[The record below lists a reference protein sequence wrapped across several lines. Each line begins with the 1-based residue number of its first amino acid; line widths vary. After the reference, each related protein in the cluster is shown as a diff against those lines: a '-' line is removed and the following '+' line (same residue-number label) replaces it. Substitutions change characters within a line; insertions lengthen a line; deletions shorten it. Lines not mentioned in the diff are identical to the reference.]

1 MLDFHAAAR
10 PERLDAL
17 RAEVRKFLK
26 AEAAA
31 GHFDPLNLDPAKR
44 FDPAFSQKIGAK
56 GWIGLSWPVEFGGQ
70 ARSYVE
76 RYVITKELL
85 VGNAP
90 VRAHFVADRQSGPV
104 LMKYAQPHVRDR
116 LLPEILAGRASFC
129 IGMSEPDSGSD
140 LFAAKAKAVKVEGG
154 FRLSGRKLWTTL
166 AHRCDWM
173 IGLFR
178 TSARTDENR
187 RHGLTQFL
195 IDLKSPG
202 IEVRPV
208 LFPTG
213 EHDFNEVLFEDVFVP
228 DDHVIGAVDD
238 AWKQATSELA
248 FERSGPERFVEVFA
262 LLPALVD
269 LAGQAGDARV
279 AEGLGRM
286 IARLHTYRHMAM
298 SIAEA
303 MDHGLEP
310 VTEASVVKVSGT
322 YWQQDVVAS
331 ARDLACLMPVDSP
344 ERARFDAVLSQLSAL
359 APKLTIQGGTNE
371 ILLGIIAR
379 ALGLR

>member
-1 MLDFHAAAR
+1 MLDFHPVPSNLA
-10 PERLDAL
+10 LDKL
-17 RAEVRKFLK
+17 RHEVRQFL
-26 AEAAA
+26 AEEAAA
-31 GHFDPLNLDPAKR
+31 GSFDPLNLDPTAR
-44 FDPAFSQKIGAK
+44 FDRAFSEKIGSK
-56 GWIGLSWPVEFGGQ
+56 GWIGLSWPHQFGGQ
-70 ARSYVE
+70 ARPYVE
-76 RYVITKELL
+76 RYVITEELL

-104 LMKYAQPHVRDR
+104 LMRYAQPHVRDR
-116 LLPEILAGRASFC
+116 LLPKILAGRASFC

-140 LFAAKAKAVKVEGG
+140 LFAARAKAERVDGG
-154 FRLSGRKLWTTL
+154 YRLNGRKLWTTL

-178 TSARTDENR
+178 TSPRTDENR

-195 IDLKSPG
+195 IDMKSPG

-213 EHDFNEVLFEDVFVP
+213 EHDFNEVLFEDVFVAE
-228 DDHVIGAVDD
+228 DHVLGVVDE

-262 LLPALVD
+262 ILPALID
-269 LAGQAGDARV
+269 LARGSGDLR
-279 AEGLGRM
+279 
-286 IARLHTYRHMAM
+286 
-298 SIAEA
+298 IAEA
-303 MDHGLEP
+303 LGFMLSQLSTYRNMAMAISAAMDAGHEP
-310 VTEASVVKVSGT
+310 VTEASVVKVSAT
-322 YWQQDVVAS
+322 AWQQDVVDMC
-331 ARDLACLMPVDSP
+331 RDLARLIDLPGPQRD
-344 ERARFDAVLSQLSAL
+344 RFEAVFAQLGSL

-379 ALGLR
+379 SLGLR

>member
-1 MLDFHAAAR
+1 MLDFYA
-10 PERLDAL
+10 PSCSTSLQDL
-17 RAEVRKFLK
+17 RAEVRDFLRV
-26 AEAAA
+26 EAKM
-31 GHFDPLNLDPAKR
+31 GVFDPSNLDPAKR
-44 FDPAFSQKIGAK
+44 FDRAFSEKIGAK
-56 GWIGLSWPVEFGGQ
+56 GWIGLSWPKEHGGQ

-76 RYVITKELL
+76 RYVITEELL

-104 LMKYAQPHVRDR
+104 LMRYAQPHVRDR
-116 LLPEILAGRASFC
+116 LLPDILAGRAAFC

-140 LFAAKAKAVKVEGG
+140 LFAARAKAERVDGG

-178 TSARTDENR
+178 TSPRNEDNR

-195 IDLKSPG
+195 IDMKSPG

-228 DDHVIGAVDD
+228 EDYVLGAVDE

-262 LLPALVD
+262 ILPALID
-269 LAGQAGDARV
+269 LAGRSGDTRL
-279 AEGLGRM
+279 AEGLGQTV
-286 IARLHTYRHMAM
+286 ARLHTYRNMAM
-298 SIAEA
+298 SIAQA
-303 MDHGLEP
+303 MDNGLEP
-310 VTEASVVKVSGT
+310 VTEASVVKVSAT
-322 YWQQDVVAS
+322 YWQQDMLAM
-331 ARDLACLMPVDSP
+331 ARDLACLLEHEGP
-344 ERARFDAVLSQLSAL
+344 ERERFDAVFRQLSAL

>member
-1 MLDFHAAAR
+1 MLDFHASSPAS
-10 PERLDAL
+10 RLVELRHEVRDFL
-17 RAEVRKFLK
+17 RAE
-26 AEAAA
+26 AEA
-31 GHFDPLNLDPAKR
+31 GSFDPLNLDPARR
-44 FDPAFSQKIGAK
+44 FDKAFSEKIGAK
-56 GWIGLSWPVEFGGQ
+56 GWIGMSWPVEFGGQ

-76 RYVITKELL
+76 RYVITEELL

-104 LMKYAQPHVRDR
+104 LMRYARPHVRDK
-116 LLPEILAGRASFC
+116 LLPDILAGKASFC

-140 LFAAKAKAVKVEGG
+140 LFAARAKAERVDGG

-178 TSARTDENR
+178 TSPRSEENR

-195 IDLKSPG
+195 IDMNSPG

-213 EHDFNEVLFEDVFVP
+213 EHDFNEVLFDDVFVP
-228 DDHVIGAVDD
+228 EDRVIGAVDD

-262 LLPALVD
+262 ILPALVN
-269 LAGQAGDARV
+269 LAGKTDDPRI
-279 AEGLGRM
+279 AEGVGRAV
-286 IARLHTYRHMAM
+286 ARLHTYRNMAM
-298 SIAEA
+298 SVAEA
-303 MDHGLEP
+303 MDSGLEP
-310 VTEASVVKVSGT
+310 VTEASVIKVSAT
-322 YWQQDVVAS
+322 YWQQDIVATC
-331 ARDLACLMPVDSP
+331 RDLACLIGGHSA
-344 ERARFDAVLSQLSAL
+344 ERERFDAVFRQLSSL

-371 ILLGIIAR
+371 ILMGIIAR

>member
-1 MLDFHAAAR
+1 MLDFHPVPSNPA
-10 PERLDAL
+10 LDKL
-17 RAEVRKFLK
+17 RHEVRQFL
-26 AEAAA
+26 AEEAAA
-31 GHFDPLNLDPAKR
+31 GSFDPLNLDPTAR
-44 FDPAFSQKIGAK
+44 FDRAFSEKIGSK
-56 GWIGLSWPVEFGGQ
+56 GWIGLSWPHQFGGQ
-70 ARSYVE
+70 ARPYVE
-76 RYVITKELL
+76 RYVITEELL

-104 LMKYAQPHVRDR
+104 LMRYAQPHVRDR
-116 LLPEILAGRASFC
+116 LLPKILAGRASFC

-140 LFAAKAKAVKVEGG
+140 LFAARAKAERVDGG
-154 FRLSGRKLWTTL
+154 YRLNGRKLWTTL

-178 TSARTDENR
+178 TSPRTDENR

-195 IDLKSPG
+195 IDMKSPG

-213 EHDFNEVLFEDVFVP
+213 EHDFNEVLFEDVFVAE
-228 DDHVIGAVDD
+228 DHVLGVVDE

-262 LLPALVD
+262 ILPALID
-269 LAGQAGDARV
+269 LARGSGDLR
-279 AEGLGRM
+279 
-286 IARLHTYRHMAM
+286 
-298 SIAEA
+298 IAEA
-303 MDHGLEP
+303 LGFMLSQLSTYRNMAMAISAAMDAGHEP
-310 VTEASVVKVSGT
+310 VTEASVVKVSAT
-322 YWQQDVVAS
+322 AWQQDVVDMC
-331 ARDLACLMPVDSP
+331 RDLARLIDLPGPQRD
-344 ERARFDAVLSQLSAL
+344 RFEAVFAQLGSL

-379 ALGLR
+379 SLGLR

>member
-1 MLDFHAAAR
+1 MLDISPVAVAPA
-10 PERLDAL
+10 LNAL
-17 RAEVRKFLK
+17 RREVREFLA

-31 GHFDPLNLDPAKR
+31 GSFDPLNLDPTAR
-44 FDPAFSQKIGAK
+44 FDRSFSEKIGAR
-56 GWIGLSWPVEFGGQ
+56 GWIGLSWPTEFGGR
-70 ARSYVE
+70 ARPYLE
-76 RYVITKELL
+76 RYVITEELL

-104 LMKYAQPHVRDR
+104 LMRYAQPHVRDR

-140 LFAAKAKAVKVEGG
+140 LFAARAKAERVEGG

-173 IGLFR
+173 IGIFR
-178 TSARTDENR
+178 TSPRTDENR

-195 IDLKSPG
+195 IDMTSPG

-208 LFPTG
+208 LFPNG
-213 EHDFNEVLFEDVFVP
+213 EHDFNEVLFENVFVP
-228 DDHVIGAVDD
+228 EDHVLGTIDD

-248 FERSGPERFVEVFA
+248 FERSGPERFVEIFA
-262 LLPALVD
+262 ILPALID
-269 LAGQAGDARV
+269 LARGSDDARI
-279 AEGLGRM
+279 AEALG
-286 IARLHTYRHMAM
+286 ILLSRLHTYRNMAM
-298 SIAEA
+298 SIAAA
-303 MDHGLEP
+303 MDAGLEP
-310 VTEASVVKVSGT
+310 VTEASVVKVSAT
-322 YWQQDVVAS
+322 AWQQDAVAMC
-331 ARDLACLMPVDSP
+331 RDLARLVDVP
-344 ERARFDAVLSQLSAL
+344 GPKRDRFEAVLAQLGSL

-379 ALGLR
+379 SLGLR

>member
-1 MLDFHAAAR
+1 MLDFHAPTATPMLAELR
-10 PERLDAL
+10 REVREFL
-17 RAEVRKFLK
+17 RAE
-26 AEAAA
+26 AEA
-31 GHFDPLNLDPAKR
+31 GSFDPLNLDPSKR
-44 FDPAFSQKIGAK
+44 FDRAFSEKIGAK
-56 GWIGLSWPVEFGGQ
+56 GWIGLSWPKEHGGQ

-76 RYVITKELL
+76 RYVIIEELL

-90 VRAHFVADRQSGPV
+90 VRAHFTADRQSGPV
-104 LMKYAQPHVRDR
+104 LMRYARPQVRDR
-116 LLPEILAGRASFC
+116 ILPEILAGRAAFC

-140 LFAAKAKAVKVEGG
+140 LFAARAKAERVDGG
-154 FRLSGRKLWTTL
+154 FRLSGRKLWTTM
-166 AHRCDWM
+166 AHRSDWM

-178 TSARTDENR
+178 TSPRSEENR

-195 IDLKSPG
+195 IDMQSPG

-208 LFPTG
+208 LFPNG
-213 EHDFNEVLFEDVFVP
+213 EHDFNEVLFDEVFVP
-228 DDHVIGAVDD
+228 EDHVLGTVDE

-262 LLPALVD
+262 ILPALVD
-269 LAGQAGDARV
+269 LAGRKGDDRL

-286 IARLHTYRHMAM
+286 LARLHTYRNMAM
-298 SIAEA
+298 SVAEA
-303 MDHGLEP
+303 MDRGLEP
-310 VTEASVVKVSGT
+310 VTEASVVKVSAT
-322 YWQQDVVAS
+322 YWQQDVVAM
-331 ARDLACLMPVDSP
+331 ARDLACLLPSESS
-344 ERARFDAVLSQLSAL
+344 ERARFDAVLRQLASL